1 MFDIL
6 VYVYEHCR
14 QADVTDDPD
23 RVAKR
28 LSAAGFDDAEIS
40 AALSWLAG
48 LERTPRQPRASL
60 QAQGAAFRAF
70 APREIAKIDTA
81 ARGFLLTL
89 EQSGILAPQSRELVL
104 ERALATADD
113 RLNVDQIKLIVLMV
127 LWNQRAPASQL
138 VAEELR
144 TSGGARL
151 PH

>member
-14 QADVTDDPD
+14 QADVAGDPD

-28 LSAAGFDDAEIS
+28 LSAAGFDDADIS

-48 LERTPRQPRASL
+48 LERGPRHSRRPLPA
-60 QAQGAAFRAF
+60 AGAAFRAF
-70 APREIAKIDTA
+70 APREAAKLDTP
-81 ARGFLLTL
+81 ARGFLIAL
-89 EQSGILAPQSRELVL
+89 EHSGILSPLARELVL
-104 ERALATADD
+104 ERALATADN
-113 RLNVDQIKLIVLMV
+113 RLNLDQIKLIVLMV

-144 TSGGARL
+144 SPDSARL